1 MSNKDNQSMDSDNY
15 SEKAV
20 FITIKDD
27 ASSPSVLVDQHLDN
41 ILVLLLLILQKNHS
55 NSIIELENYRC
66 DSPIT
71 MSYNGSRSDS
81 YDGSDNDLED
91 EKNTRLSV
99 SFFRECYVHTK
110 SCESS

>member
-1 MSNKDNQSMDSDNY
+1 MSDKENQSNESDNY

-27 ASSPSVLVDQHLDN
+27 ASSPSVLIDQYLDN
-41 ILVLLLLILQKNHS
+41 DFSSSSSNSPKKNHS

-71 MSYNGSRSDS
+71 MSYNG
-81 YDGSDNDLED
+81 
-91 EKNTRLSV
+91 K
-99 SFFRECYVHTK
+99 K
-110 SCESS
+110 